1 MDTNIKDL
9 NTKESIVLYIAI
21 FLFAFLSFLVV
32 FQRDWLDSII
42 YGPANGDEYLEEIFV
57 DDSDL
62 MDIPDY
68 YVSLDVIPQEDGQA
82 LVYLNAQE
90 GNNPEIVGI
99 ELFLEKEV
107 SLDIED
113 FVCSENFECLL
124 FEVDGDEIYLAATVP
139 ENLLGTMSEESL
151 FVGTIYYS
159 GSGNVYNST
168 QGESFVSDLDVPE
181 ENILEIDSVNFY
193 LD

>member
-9 NTKESIVLYIAI
+9 NTKESIVLYLAI
-21 FLFAFLSFLVV
+21 FLFVFLSFLVV

-42 YGPANGDEYLEEIFV
+42 YGPGNGDEYLEEIFV

-99 ELFLEKEV
+99 ELFLEKEG

-139 ENLLGTMSEESL
+139 ESLLGTMSEESL
-151 FVGTIYYS
+151 FVGTISYS

-181 ENILEIDSVNFY
+181 ENILEIDSINFY